1 VILYKENLKPQEA
14 LLCFAFARLE
24 WCSVISLL
32 EVRGKPFYDA
42 LVNRWI
48 LYVRRQWLTLILTA
62 VCGLL
67 AVDFFTGPA
76 GLRDLVVLRERRAQL
91 EAAHKELLKSNAAL
105 KLKLSRLHDDDRY
118 LERRIREQLGY
129 VRPDELVYRF
139 ATEDSSPGSARDSS
153 ADHQA
158 DR

>member
-1 VILYKENLKPQEA
+1 MICL
-14 LLCFAFARLE
+14 AFARLE

-42 LVNRWI
+42 LVNRWT
-48 LYVRRQWLTLILTA
+48 LYLRRQWLTLVLTA

-67 AVDFFTGPA
+67 AVDFFTGPL
-76 GLRDLVVLRERRAQL
+76 GLRDLVVLRERRSQL
-91 EAAHKELLKSNAAL
+91 ETAHKELLKSNAAL
-105 KLKLSRLHDDDRY
+105 KLKLSRLRDDDRY

-139 ATEDSSPGSARDSS
+139 ATEDSSQGSARDLSD
-153 ADHQA
+153 DHRA